1 LFVVVVS
8 AAVIDLYMM
17 LNDNNADIVSTY
29 IFVYVN
35 DDIDENDDD

>member
-1 LFVVVVS
+1 LFVVDVS